1 MKHFIAIFLTL
12 TMEFFT
18 SISYSEEKS
27 VEVIK
32 QHWLEDTRSVSCVPT
47 ITHDSNT
54 LYIYSNV
61 ILDNLHIIIK
71 DTRGTTLYSCTTTI
85 LNNQCYSFTIDNI
98 KEGDFIIELKH
109 EKKYLYGY
117 FSIHQ

>member
-1 MKHFIAIFLTL
+1 MKHLIVIFFAL
-12 TMEFFT
+12 TMST
-18 SISYSEEKS
+18 SISFAEEKKI
-27 VEVIK
+27 ETNK
-32 QHWLEDTRSVSCVPT
+32 ALWHKDTRSVSYVPT

-54 LYIYSNV
+54 LYIYSDIV
-61 ILDNLHIIIK
+61 LDNLQIIIK
-71 DTRGTTLYSCTTTI
+71 DTRGTTLYSRTTTI
-85 LNNQCYSFTIDNI
+85 PNTQCYSFTIDNI

>member
-1 MKHFIAIFLTL
+1 MKLFTVIFFTL

-18 SISYSEEKS
+18 FMSHSEEKR

-32 QHWLEDTRSVSCVPT
+32 RHWFEDTRSVSCVPT

-54 LYIYSNV
+54 VYIYSDIV
-61 ILDNLHIIIK
+61 LDNLQIIIK
-71 DTRGTTLYSCTTTI
+71 DTRGTILYSSTTTI
-85 LNNQCYSFTIDNI
+85 PNTQCYSFTIDNI